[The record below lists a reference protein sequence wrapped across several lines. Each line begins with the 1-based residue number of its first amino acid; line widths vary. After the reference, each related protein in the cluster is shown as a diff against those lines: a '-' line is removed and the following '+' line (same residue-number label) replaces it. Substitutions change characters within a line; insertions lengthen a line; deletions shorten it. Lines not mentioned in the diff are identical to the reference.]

1 MLHKPRV
8 NLETKQQKTKKMQKL
23 TDGFTKDEARP
34 LSLGKR
40 RRLQHLDIN
49 VGSLDLTQTG
59 IASQQRQREMS
70 PEAKRRFPTR
80 TAAGP

>member
-1 MLHKPRV
+1 MLHKPQV

-34 LSLGKR
+34 LLLGKR

-59 IASQQRQREMS
+59 IASQQRQKEMS
-70 PEAKRRFPTR
+70 PKAKRRFPTR
-80 TAAGP
+80 TTAGP